1 MDQLLDSI
9 VRFQNEI
16 YPQQKQLLQGLASGQ
31 SPEML
36 FIGCSDSRVV
46 PNQLLQKQ
54 PGELFI
60 CRNAGNIVPPHGD
73 VVGGVSA
80 TVEYAVEVLGVKHI
94 VLCGHSDCG
103 AMKAVLHPEKV
114 AQFRAVAAW
123 LRHAERVLAIARA
136 TRPDLDDEAMIDV
149 LIEENV
155 SAQIHNLLTHP
166 SVAAKVRSGAL
177 EVHGLVFDIPNGTF
191 KILDRTTDTFLPVA
205 DVLEARRSQAEAA
218 NV

>member
-1 MDQLLDSI
+1 MNKLLDSI

-16 YPQQKQLLQGLASGQ
+16 YPQQKQLLQALATQQ
-31 SPEML
+31 SPETL

-46 PNQLLQKQ
+46 PNQLLQTQ

-80 TVEYAVEVLGVKHI
+80 TVEYAVQLLGVKHI
-94 VLCGHSDCG
+94 IVCGHSDCG
-103 AMKAVLHPEKV
+103 AMRAVLHPEKV
-114 AQFRAVAAW
+114 EKYRAVAKW
-123 LRHAERVLAIARA
+123 LRHAERVLAVVREMH
-136 TRPDLDDEAMIDV
+136 PGLDDAATMEL

-155 SAQIHNLLTHP
+155 ATQIHNLLTHP
-166 SVAAKVRSGAL
+166 SVAAKVKGGAL
-177 EVHGLVFDIPNGTF
+177 EVHGLVFDIPRGEF
-191 KILDRTTDTFLPVA
+191 KLYDRASEAFVPVA
-205 DVLEARRSQAEAA
+205 DVLAARRAREVA